1 MTESRSNPV
10 CPRCAQPI
18 RHDSLVLFRHG
29 ELFHLACRSQTLEL
43 EAMEQVERATQA
55 QAEARQLLTQVRRH
69 RSVVENCPICGM
81 TATVTDW
88 RPGLAWVAVADC
100 PCAGYFLWAPLLRR
114 LLDLGV
120 EDRES
125 LSHRIHDLRAT
136 GSEAWVSM
144 RHGTPE
150 DPSVVV
156 RDHRPDRA
164 P

>member
-1 MTESRSNPV
+1 
-10 CPRCAQPI
+10 
-18 RHDSLVLFRHG
+18 
-29 ELFHLACRSQTLEL
+29 
-43 EAMEQVERATQA
+43 MEQVERATQA
-55 QAEARQLLTQVRRH
+55 QAEARQLLTQVPRR
-69 RSVVENCPICGM
+69 RSVLENCPIRGM

-100 PCAGYFLWAPLLRR
+100 PCAGYFLWASLLSR

-125 LSHRIHDLRAT
+125 LSHRIRDLRAT
-136 GSEAWVSM
+136 GSEAWVST

>member
-1 MTESRSNPV
+1 
-10 CPRCAQPI
+10 
-18 RHDSLVLFRHG
+18 
-29 ELFHLACRSQTLEL
+29 
-43 EAMEQVERATQA
+43 MEQVERAARA
-55 QAEARQLLTQVRRH
+55 QAEARQLLNQARRR

-81 TATVTDW
+81 PATVTDW

-100 PCAGYFLWAPLLRR
+100 PCTGYFLWAPLLSRR
-114 LLDLGV
+114 LDLGV
-120 EDRES
+120 DRES
-125 LSHRIHDLRAT
+125 LSHRIRDLRAT
-136 GSEAWVSM
+136 GSVAWVST